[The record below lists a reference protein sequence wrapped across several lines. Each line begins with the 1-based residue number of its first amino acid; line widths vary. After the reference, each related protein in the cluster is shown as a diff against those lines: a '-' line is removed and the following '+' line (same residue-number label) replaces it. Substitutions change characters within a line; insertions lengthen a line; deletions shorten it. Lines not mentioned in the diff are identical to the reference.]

1 MKFCIK
7 IDQATGQR
15 YMAVSA
21 NGQAVLLNYL
31 TNKGTAFTHRE
42 RDELDITGLLP
53 PQVSTMKQQLDRAYE
68 NFSDKTTN
76 IEKFIYLTALQD
88 RNETLY
94 YRLVFEH
101 IDEMMPIVYTPVV
114 GEACQKFSH
123 IYRRGRGIYVSYRNR
138 GNIAHILSHK
148 GIDNPSIIV
157 VTDGER
163 ILGLGDQGAGGM
175 GIPIGKLSLYT
186 LCAGVSPYSTIPIT
200 LDVGTDNEERLND
213 PLYVGLRQK
222 RVRGEAY
229 QAFIDEFVEA
239 VNKVF
244 PNVCLQ
250 WEDFLKGNAIKQLN
264 RFRDQLCTFN
274 DDIQGTAGV
283 VMAGLYS
290 ALRITRLPL
299 AAQRIVFAG
308 AGASAQGISDLIVT
322 AMQEEGLSEQEA
334 IERIWTV
341 DSEGLCTKNR
351 DGLADFKLK
360 FARSAAEITRY
371 TCADRSKISLAEAID
386 NAKPTILIGTSG
398 TPGMF
403 TESIIR
409 KMAEINERPII
420 FPLSNPTS
428 KAEVT
433 PADALDWSEG
443 RAIVATGSPF
453 DPVVMKGKRFRIGQ
467 GNNAF
472 IFPGVGLGV
481 TVSRARRVTDGMFL
495 DAAKALAHM
504 VTQKDLDETAVYRRA
519 EHLNG

>member
-163 ILGLGDQGAGGM
+163 ILGLGD
-175 GIPIGKLSLYT
+175 
-186 LCAGVSPYSTIPIT
+186 
-200 LDVGTDNEERLND
+200 
-213 PLYVGLRQK
+213 
-222 RVRGEAY
+222 
-229 QAFIDEFVEA
+229 
-239 VNKVF
+239 
-244 PNVCLQ
+244 
-250 WEDFLKGNAIKQLN
+250 
-264 RFRDQLCTFN
+264 
-274 DDIQGTAGV
+274 
-283 VMAGLYS
+283 
-290 ALRITRLPL
+290 
-299 AAQRIVFAG
+299 
-308 AGASAQGISDLIVT
+308 
-322 AMQEEGLSEQEA
+322 
-334 IERIWTV
+334 
-341 DSEGLCTKNR
+341 
-351 DGLADFKLK
+351 
-360 FARSAAEITRY
+360 
-371 TCADRSKISLAEAID
+371 
-386 NAKPTILIGTSG
+386 
-398 TPGMF
+398 
-403 TESIIR
+403 
-409 KMAEINERPII
+409 
-420 FPLSNPTS
+420 
-428 KAEVT
+428 
-433 PADALDWSEG
+433 
-443 RAIVATGSPF
+443 
-453 DPVVMKGKRFRIGQ
+453 
-467 GNNAF
+467 
-472 IFPGVGLGV
+472 LGV
-481 TVSRARRVTDGMFL
+481 LVAPGPIPVSSRNPV
-495 DAAKALAHM
+495 K
-504 VTQKDLDETAVYRRA
+504 
-519 EHLNG
+519 